1 VYRAAITV
9 AAFTITVL
17 AVMVRSRRVTVP
29 FKTLETKTLA
39 WSNWSSMVKSHGPSS
54 FVVKGEGP
62 FLPGPAAYL
71 LVDEALRHRQ
81 IAKIA
86 RRQHR

>member
-1 VYRAAITV
+1 MYRAAIAV

-62 FLPGPAAYL
+62 VSKP
-71 LVDEALRHRQ
+71 
-81 IAKIA
+81 
-86 RRQHR
+86 